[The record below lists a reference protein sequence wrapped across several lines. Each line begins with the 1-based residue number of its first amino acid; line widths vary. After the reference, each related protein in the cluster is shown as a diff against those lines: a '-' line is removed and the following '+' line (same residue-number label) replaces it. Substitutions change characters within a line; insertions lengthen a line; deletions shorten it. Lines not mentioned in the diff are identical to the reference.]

1 MAARTHA
8 PPHPTHACTAF
19 WLAHTASHAPHT
31 HSFSSAPTAAAPY
44 VAAARHHLL
53 SRRHTP
59 NFVFSAGDSL
69 SDTRWASPPAAP
81 RSGDKRRLLWL
92 RRHTPSS
99 ASRSAGSTHDP
110 LPAPPSGDHAWA
122 DTRPS
127 ELAAPSSLDAITP
140 PATTSAPP
148 SKPALMPIVGTAASS
163 NTRSQLALASRRSHA
178 LTIVGGRKEEE
189 EQYAHKVFSVLATNA
204 PAAAAACMLAFH
216 SHLDS
221 TL

>member
-19 WLAHTASHAPHT
+19 WLAHTASRAPHT
-31 HSFSSAPTAAAPY
+31 HSFSSAPTAAAPH

-59 NFVFSAGDSL
+59 NFVFFAGDSL

-81 RSGDKRRLLWL
+81 RSCDKRRLLWL

-110 LPAPPSGDHAWA
+110 PPAPPSGDHARA

-148 SKPALMPIVGTAASS
+148 SKPALMPIVGPLAHSRSTSRAHGRRLSLAHSR
-163 NTRSQLALASRRSHA
+163 TRGVGRRKMNSTQGFGDERPERRT
-178 LTIVGGRKEEE
+178 L
-189 EQYAHKVFSVLATNA
+189 
-204 PAAAAACMLAFH
+204 CMLA
-216 SHLDS
+216 LY
-221 TL
+221 